1 MASQEPV
8 DTERTVVT
16 TYVPAYQKE
25 TWTAHA
31 EELDMS
37 LSEFVRSM
45 VQAGRRGFGA
55 GERADDSQHSQGGRT
70 ADAEEPP
77 SADATP
83 GGDTRKMVLRA
94 LEAEQPLEWEALVRE
109 AIGDL
114 EADVEESI
122 EALQQENQIMHSG
135 REGGY
140 VLVEE

>member
-1 MASQEPV
+1 MASQESV

-16 TYVPAYQKE
+16 TYVPAYQKA
-25 TWTAHA
+25 TWKAHA
-31 EELDMS
+31 EEMDMS

-55 GERADDSQHSQGGRT
+55 ADGSAAQQPTTDERT
-70 ADAEEPP
+70 ADAEEQP
-77 SADATP
+77 SVDATP
-83 GGDTRKMVLRA
+83 GGDTRRMVLQA
-94 LEAEQPLEWEALVRE
+94 LETQQPLEWDALVRE

-114 EADVEESI
+114 EADVQESI